1 MFNNLSLYL
10 FQVKLG
16 AVVATSKTCH
26 AHSLLTTCGLSQLQT
41 FDAPYIYEY
50 MLGVRQ

>member
-16 AVVATSKTCH
+16 AVVVTLKTCR
-26 AHSLLTTCGLSQLQT
+26 ARSLLTARRLSQLQK
-41 FDAPYIYEY
+41 FDAP
-50 MLGVRQ
+50 